1 MFFLNFY
8 IFFKVLAS
16 TTVGTLEF
24 RTIIEPI
31 RTARSH
37 LNYIQ
42 ADCVGVDVERK
53 LVNCEGIYAHREG
66 DLAVKP
72 KFDVRFD
79 KLVIAVGAVTNTFNI
94 PGVDKYCY
102 MLKQLSDAR
111 AIRQRL
117 LGLFIFL
124 NSAKHVIFI
133 FLFMHKKN
141 VLKEQVI
148 LILSLVNVIV
158 YFILWLLVEVQLQW
172 NLLLNYMV
180 SF

>member
-1 MFFLNFY
+1 M
-8 IFFKVLAS
+8 AS

-42 ADCVGVDVERK
+42 ADCVRVDVERK

-124 NSAKHVIFI
+124 ILQNMLYLFF
-133 FLFMHKKN
+133 FLCIKRMF
-141 VLKEQVI
+141 
-148 LILSLVNVIV
+148 
-158 YFILWLLVEVQLQW
+158 
-172 NLLLNYMV
+172 
-180 SF
+180 